1 MPSLTV
7 KLEGKLEGVE
17 LMVSGQ
23 RVGFAGS
30 TSVTLELPPGIHPYE
45 VEVGGIHYL
54 SGAVEV
60 REGAENLL
68 IVPLGKPLVV
78 VDTREASK
86 MGKLVASLRSAGC
99 EVREERLEAGDFYV
113 PGEPSFLVERKTPVD
128 LVSSVRDGR
137 LWRELDKMKSSG
149 LVSYLL
155 VEGPL
160 SLIERFTDWSQS
172 SVAGLLVSVSDGWG
186 VPVLWA
192 PSQPWTVSYLLSM
205 ARRARREEKRS
216 YPLRVV
222 PKRAEPREAMLAVV
236 EGLPGVGPERAEALL
251 KKFGTLSALF
261 SASAE
266 ELEQV
271 EGVGEKTAR
280 RLEELFRLKFT
291 AGNFPAKGF

>member
-1 MPSLTV
+1 MDLPA
-7 KLEGKLEGVE
+7 GV
-17 LMVSGQ
+17 
-23 RVGFAGS
+23 
-30 TSVTLELPPGIHPYE
+30 HHYE
-45 VEVGGIHYL
+45 VVVGGRAYL
-54 SGAVEV
+54 SGTVEV
-60 REGAENLL
+60 REGAENMLL
-68 IVPLGKPLVV
+68 VPAGRPLLV

-86 MGKLVASLRSAGC
+86 MGKLVSALRCAGC
-99 EVREERLEAGDFYV
+99 EVREEKLEAGDFHI

-137 LWRELDKMKSSG
+137 LWRELGKMKDSG
-149 LVSYLL
+149 AVPYLL

-160 SLIERFTDWSQS
+160 SLIERFTGWSQS

-186 VPVLWA
+186 VSVLWA

-205 ARRARREEKRS
+205 ARRARREGGKS

-222 PKRAEPREAMLAVV
+222 PKRAEPREIMLSVV

-251 KKFGTLSALF
+251 RRFSTLSSLF

-271 EGVGEKTAR
+271 EGVGEKTAK
-280 RLEELFRLKFT
+280 RLEGLFRHPFQ
-291 AGNFPAKGF
+291 